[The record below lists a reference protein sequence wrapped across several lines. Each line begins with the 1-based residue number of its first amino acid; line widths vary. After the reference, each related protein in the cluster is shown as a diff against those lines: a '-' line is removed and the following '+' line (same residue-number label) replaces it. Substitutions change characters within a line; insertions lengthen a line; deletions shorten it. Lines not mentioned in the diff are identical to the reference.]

1 MGTRPT
7 STRSVTWGLPSV
19 IVPVLSNTTAPTEW
33 ATSNASAD
41 LIKIP
46 FSAPFPVPTM
56 MAVGVARPKA
66 QGQEMT
72 STEMPMERAKE
83 NGSPTSS
90 HTIMARTAIEIT
102 MGTNTPLTRSASL
115 EIGALEE
122 LASSTKLDNLSKG
135 GIAAHF
141 CSFYF

>member
-1 MGTRPT
+1 MGLALRD
-7 STRSVTWGLPSV
+7 SAGFVQYHRADGMGHLQC
-19 IVPVLSNTTAPTEW
+19 L
-33 ATSNASAD
+33 AD

-83 NGSPTSS
+83 NGSPTSKPHDYGQNS
-90 HTIMARTAIEIT
+90 
-102 MGTNTPLTRSASL
+102 
-115 EIGALEE
+115 
-122 LASSTKLDNLSKG
+122 D
-135 GIAAHF
+135 
-141 CSFYF
+141 

>member
-1 MGTRPT
+1 M
-7 STRSVTWGLPSV
+7 

-122 LASSTKLDNLSKG
+122 LASSTKR
-135 GIAAHF
+135 II
-141 CSFYF
+141 